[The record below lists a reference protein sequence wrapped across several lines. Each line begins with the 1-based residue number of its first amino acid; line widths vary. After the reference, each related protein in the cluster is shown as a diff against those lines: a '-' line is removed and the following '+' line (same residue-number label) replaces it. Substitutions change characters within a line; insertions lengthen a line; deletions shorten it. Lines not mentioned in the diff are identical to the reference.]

1 MTLPGFSFG
10 SAAEVLDD
18 EADEEGDS
26 CYQIGGL
33 RVSQPV
39 CMMPKMRYLDPKNDL
54 TFKKVFGQHPHL
66 LKSFLNALL
75 PLEPDAQIEELEYLP
90 SELVP
95 EVPETRNSI
104 VDVRCVDQKKR
115 QFIVE
120 MQMLWTDSFMNRVL
134 FNASKAYVKQ
144 LKTGQEY
151 HLLQPVYSLNLV
163 DDTFIKDSPEWYHHY
178 RIVHALDTGRQIE
191 GLEFVFVE
199 LPKFRPQTMPEKRLQ
214 VLWLRYLT
222 EVGEKSAEVSTD
234 LLAQQEV
241 REAVEYVKE
250 SGFSEG
256 ELAAY
261 EKYWDGV
268 SVERT
273 LLADAI
279 AEGEAKGR
287 AEGEAKG
294 RAEGEAKGRAEGEA
308 KGRAEGELLGKQK
321 VALKMLRKGLGVEE
335 ISAIA
340 EIDAEEVLRLSRLLE
355 EFGPTAEE
363 HCAR

>member
-1 MTLPGFSFG
+1 
-10 SAAEVLDD
+10 
-18 EADEEGDS
+18 
-26 CYQIGGL
+26 
-33 RVSQPV
+33 
-39 CMMPKMRYLDPKNDL
+39 MPSMRYLDPKNDL

-144 LKTGQEY
+144 LKIGQEY

-178 RIVHALDTGRQIE
+178 RIVHALDTDRQIE

-214 VLWLRYLT
+214 VLWLLNLT
-222 EVGEKSAEVSTD
+222 EVGEKSTEVSGD

-261 EKYWDGV
+261 EKYWDSV

-273 LLADAI
+273 LLANAI

-294 RAEGEAKGRAEGEA
+294 RAEGEQ
-308 KGRAEGELLGKQK
+308 LGKQK
-321 VALKMLRKGLGVEE
+321 VALKMLRKGLGVQEV
-335 ISAIA
+335 SAIA
-340 EIDAEEVLRLSRLLE
+340 EIEEAEVLRLPRLLQ
-355 EFGPTAEE
+355 EFGSSAEE
-363 HCAR
+363 HCGR

>member
-1 MTLPGFSFG
+1 
-10 SAAEVLDD
+10 
-18 EADEEGDS
+18 
-26 CYQIGGL
+26 
-33 RVSQPV
+33 
-39 CMMPKMRYLDPKNDL
+39 
-54 TFKKVFGQHPHL
+54 
-66 LKSFLNALL
+66 
-75 PLEPDAQIEELEYLP
+75 
-90 SELVP
+90 
-95 EVPETRNSI
+95 
-104 VDVRCVDQKKR
+104 
-115 QFIVE
+115 
-120 MQMLWTDSFMNRVL
+120 MLWTDSFMNRVL

-191 GLEFVFVE
+191 GLEFIFVE

-222 EVGEKSAEVSTD
+222 EVGEKSADVSTD

-256 ELAAY
+256 ELATY
-261 EKYWDGV
+261 DKYWDGV

-279 AEGEAKGR
+279 AEGK
-287 AEGEAKG
+287 
-294 RAEGEAKGRAEGEA
+294 
-308 KGRAEGELLGKQK
+308 LLGQQ
-321 VALKMLRKGLGVEE
+321 VAVLKMLRKGLGVQEVADLLE
-335 ISAIA
+335 I
-340 EIDAEEVLRLSRLLE
+340 EAEEVLRLSRLLA
-355 EFGPTAEE
+355 EFGPAAEE

>member
-1 MTLPGFSFG
+1 M
-10 SAAEVLDD
+10 
-18 EADEEGDS
+18 
-26 CYQIGGL
+26 
-33 RVSQPV
+33 
-39 CMMPKMRYLDPKNDL
+39 
-54 TFKKVFGQHPHL
+54 
-66 LKSFLNALL
+66 
-75 PLEPDAQIEELEYLP
+75 
-90 SELVP
+90 
-95 EVPETRNSI
+95 
-104 VDVRCVDQKKR
+104 
-115 QFIVE
+115 
-120 MQMLWTDSFMNRVL
+120 L

-222 EVGEKSAEVSTD
+222 EVGEKSAEISTD

-308 KGRAEGELLGKQK
+308 KGRAEGEAKGRAEGEAKGRAEGEAKGRAEGELLGKQK
-321 VALKMLRKGLGVEE
+321 VALKILRKGLGVEE
-335 ISAIA
+335 VSAIA
-340 EIDAEEVLRLSRLLE
+340 EINTEEVLRLSRLLE
-355 EFGPTAEE
+355 EFGPAAEE

>member
-1 MTLPGFSFG
+1 
-10 SAAEVLDD
+10 
-18 EADEEGDS
+18 
-26 CYQIGGL
+26 
-33 RVSQPV
+33 
-39 CMMPKMRYLDPKNDL
+39 
-54 TFKKVFGQHPHL
+54 
-66 LKSFLNALL
+66 
-75 PLEPDAQIEELEYLP
+75 
-90 SELVP
+90 LVP
-95 EVPETRNSI
+95 KAPEVRKNI

-144 LKTGQEY
+144 LKIGQEY

-191 GLEFVFVE
+191 GLEFIFVE
-199 LPKFRPQTMPEKRLQ
+199 LPKFRPQTIPEKRLQ

-222 EVGEKSAEVSTD
+222 EVGEKLAEVSTD

-241 REAVEYVKE
+241 REAVEYMKE

-273 LLADAI
+273 LLADA
-279 AEGEAKGR
+279 
-287 AEGEAKG
+287 
-294 RAEGEAKGRAEGEA
+294 EGEA
-308 KGRAEGELLGKQK
+308 KGRAEGELLGQQK
-321 VALKMLRKGLGVEE
+321 VALKMLRKGLGLEE
-335 ISAIA
+335 VAAIA
-340 EIDAEEVLRLSRLLE
+340 EIDAEEVLRLSRLLQ
-355 EFGPTAEE
+355 EFGPAAEE

>member
-1 MTLPGFSFG
+1 
-10 SAAEVLDD
+10 
-18 EADEEGDS
+18 
-26 CYQIGGL
+26 
-33 RVSQPV
+33 
-39 CMMPKMRYLDPKNDL
+39 MRYLDPKNPY
-54 TFKKVFGQHPHL
+54 TFRKVFGQHPHL

-95 EVPETRNSI
+95 EIPEVRNSI

-144 LKTGQEY
+144 LKIGQEY

-163 DDTFIKDSPEWYHHY
+163 DDTFIKNSPEWYHHY
-178 RIVHALDTGRQIE
+178 RIVHALDTDRQIE

-222 EVGEKSAEVSTD
+222 EVGEKSTEVSTD

-261 EKYWDGV
+261 DKYWDGV

-279 AEGEAKGR
+279 AEGR
-287 AEGEAKG
+287 AEGK
-294 RAEGEAKGRAEGEA
+294 
-308 KGRAEGELLGKQK
+308 LLGQQ
-321 VALKMLRKGLGVEE
+321 VAVLKMLRKGLGVQEVAGLLE
-335 ISAIA
+335 I
-340 EIDAEEVLRLSRLLE
+340 EAEEVLRLSRLLA
-355 EFGPTAEE
+355 EFGPAAEE